1 MALDHFSHDHPLILV
16 DEARKEDDDKDEV
29 VCNGCHKPILDSAY
43 TCSKCDYFLHEKC
56 AQLPKEILHPK
67 HLEHPLTLVSRLP
80 YKGSECICNVCH
92 RGGWRWFTY
101 RCSLCEFDIDMI
113 CATEERVVEHESHPH
128 PLTILHQKVPFECDA
143 CGMEDRDSSYFCS
156 TCEFWI
162 HKSCYSSPS
171 TFKHGD
177 HDHPLQLNY
186 FLPYNNRRLKY
197 KCDVCKGKLHPNYWV
212 YNCDRCRY
220 FVHIKCAKS
229 EPKRHEIIGE
239 ESFDDPNIM
248 NFPIVGEPTDLLAD
262 ILNKLNLGDDE
273 RVTELIHFS
282 HDHPLS
288 LFDTQ
293 NNNNQMPNDKIVCQ
307 GCAQP
312 IVSVSFYGCPQCN
325 FFLHKSCTEIPREL
339 DHPRHRHQLKL
350 RMCSHFVDYFTCRGC
365 RRQSNGFA
373 YTCEKCDF
381 HLDIVCALL
390 PVIIKHEAHE
400 HPLKVQSINKFLKCN
415 ACDKYYFKD
424 FLYGCDTC
432 HFYIDT
438 WCATMKRTVKHD
450 WDRHDITLRYPPYS
464 DHPDDFYCEICEEEI
479 HPKFWLYHCGLCDQP
494 FHTECLRPY
503 YGVANIMVG
512 GTGKVDIH
520 PHTLTLIHTFEKKKS
535 TLCQR
540 CSCGKAYRVYPMFE
554 CAPCDFHLCIRCF
567 PRNS

>member
-1 MALDHFSHDHPLILV
+1 MPSVSLTQKLRSLLCIIKMALDHFSHDHPLMLV
-16 DEARKEDDDKDEV
+16 DEASKEDDDKDEV

-229 EPKRHEIIGE
+229 EPKRREITGE

-248 NFPIVGEPTDLLAD
+248 NFPIVGESTDLLAD
-262 ILNKLNLGDDE
+262 ILIKLNLVDDE

-293 NNNNQMPNDKIVCQ
+293 INNGQTPDDKIVCQ
-307 GCAQP
+307 GCGQP
-312 IVSVSFYGCPQCN
+312 IVSVPFYGVPN
-325 FFLHKSCTEIPREL
+325 VTSFST
-339 DHPRHRHQLKL
+339 
-350 RMCSHFVDYFTCRGC
+350 
-365 RRQSNGFA
+365 
-373 YTCEKCDF
+373 
-381 HLDIVCALL
+381 
-390 PVIIKHEAHE
+390 
-400 HPLKVQSINKFLKCN
+400 KV
-415 ACDKYYFKD
+415 
-424 FLYGCDTC
+424 
-432 HFYIDT
+432 
-438 WCATMKRTVKHD
+438 V
-450 WDRHDITLRYPPYS
+450 LRYHES
-464 DHPDDFYCEICEEEI
+464 CNI
-479 HPKFWLYHCGLCDQP
+479 HVMIINL
-494 FHTECLRPY
+494 
-503 YGVANIMVG
+503 N
-512 GTGKVDIH
+512 
-520 PHTLTLIHTFEKKKS
+520 
-535 TLCQR
+535 
-540 CSCGKAYRVYPMFE
+540 
-554 CAPCDFHLCIRCF
+554 
-567 PRNS
+567 